1 MCENIAVNSIEHT
14 LNSFMQIKCIAIDH
28 QPQALELIK
37 FYTSQ
42 FSMLQLSRAFDDTGT
57 ASIFLKSNAVDLMFV
72 DVDMPGI
79 SGIDLVNSLQ
89 VKPIIV
95 FMSAYKKFAID
106 GFDLEAL
113 DYLLKPIGF
122 ERFQRAVFK
131 AMQYIRYKKSCSKE
145 ANDSIFVRSEYRTVK
160 INLSDV
166 EYIESLKDYI
176 KIHQTNERPV
186 LALMP
191 LKKVLEKLP
200 EDRFKRI
207 HRSYIVPVD
216 KVRSIYNRKVQL
228 TTKELPMSESYIT
241 FADEWMKK

>member
-1 MCENIAVNSIEHT
+1 
-14 LNSFMQIKCIAIDH
+14 MQIKCIAIDH
-28 QPQALELIK
+28 QPHALELIK
-37 FYTSQ
+37 YYTSR
-42 FSMLQLSRAFDDTGT
+42 FPCLQMVETFHDTST
-57 ASIFLKSNAVDLMFV
+57 ALAYLQKKPVDLMFI
-72 DVDMPGI
+72 DISMPGL

-89 VKPIIV
+89 VKPMII
-95 FMSAYKKFAID
+95 FMSAYKKFAIN
-106 GFDLEAL
+106 GFDMEAL
-113 DYLLKPIGF
+113 DYLLKPIAF
-122 ERFQRAVFK
+122 ERFERSVFK
-131 AMQYIRYKKSCSKE
+131 AIQFAQYKQSCARQS
-145 ANDSIFVRSEYRTVK
+145 ANDSIFIRSEYRTIK
-160 INLSDV
+160 INLCEV

-176 KIHQTNERPV
+176 KIHQTHDRPV

-241 FADEWMKK
+241 FADEWMRK